1 MPIMKRS
8 NKFLNKKENKT
19 MKKSEICGLV
29 VGAVMAFPIGYA
41 VDECVEL
48 IMDKV
53 DERYRERWDDKD
65 FKKNHKIYRGLIKT
79 GLYCSATAIGTTSAL
94 VTGYLPAKSIGTLI
108 FKD

>member
-1 MPIMKRS
+1 
-8 NKFLNKKENKT
+8 
-19 MKKSEICGLV
+19 MKKSNICGLV
-29 VGAVMAFPIGYA
+29 VGAVMAFPVGYA

-48 IMDKV
+48 IMDKI
-53 DERYRERWDDKD
+53 DERNCEKFGDD
-65 FKKNHKIYRGLIKT
+65 FKKNHKIYRGFIKT